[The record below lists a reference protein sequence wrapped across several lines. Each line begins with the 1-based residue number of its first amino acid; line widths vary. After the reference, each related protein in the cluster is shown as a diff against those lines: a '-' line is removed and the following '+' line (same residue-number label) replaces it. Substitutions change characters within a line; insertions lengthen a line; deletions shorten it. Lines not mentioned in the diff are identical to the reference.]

1 MTKVSQN
8 TAFVTQ
14 TQQKIPIFFFQN
26 FFNFLAP
33 GLVTSISSDPSQFKS
48 LNGLGKLNKLSLVV
62 SSQLVTWID
71 LGN

>member
-1 MTKVSQN
+1 
-8 TAFVTQ
+8 
-14 TQQKIPIFFFQN
+14 
-26 FFNFLAP
+26 LAP